1 MSPTGLHWKYNEGD
15 SVDVGKKRYIMNPYA
30 LSLDRLFWYYHL
42 KRGLGNEYK
51 TPYRLEEISYWEE
64 DYITGISFFFFFLLY
79 NIVLVSVIHHTNQ
92 PQVYMC
98 PLLPEAPSH
107 HPMFIAAFFTIAR
120 TWKQPRYPVTRM
132 DTEIVVHIYSGM
144 LLSFKKECIWVS
156 LNEVEEPRAYSTDK
170 SKSERERISF
180 DFQNHVPWHHSLRM
194 NLSPMIVWL
203 LT

>member
-1 MSPTGLHWKYNEGD
+1 MNTRPLMVWKKYLTE
-15 SVDVGKKRYIMNPYA
+15 KKI
-30 LSLDRLFWYYHL
+30 
-42 KRGLGNEYK
+42 
-51 TPYRLEEISYWEE
+51 ISQE
-64 DYITGISFFFFFLLY
+64 FLFFFFLHGTCFTILCWFLPY
-79 NIVLVSVIHHTNQ
+79 INTNQ

-98 PLLPEAPSH
+98 PLLLEAPSH
-107 HPMFIAAFFTIAR
+107 HPVFIAAFFTIAR

>member
-1 MSPTGLHWKYNEGD
+1 MNTRPLIVWKKYLTE
-15 SVDVGKKRYIMNPYA
+15 KKI
-30 LSLDRLFWYYHL
+30 
-42 KRGLGNEYK
+42 
-51 TPYRLEEISYWEE
+51 ISQE
-64 DYITGISFFFFFLLY
+64 FLFFFFLLY

-144 LLSFKKECIWVS
+144 LLSFKKECI
-156 LNEVEEPRAYSTDK
+156 
-170 SKSERERISF
+170 
-180 DFQNHVPWHHSLRM
+180 
-194 NLSPMIVWL
+194 
-203 LT
+203 